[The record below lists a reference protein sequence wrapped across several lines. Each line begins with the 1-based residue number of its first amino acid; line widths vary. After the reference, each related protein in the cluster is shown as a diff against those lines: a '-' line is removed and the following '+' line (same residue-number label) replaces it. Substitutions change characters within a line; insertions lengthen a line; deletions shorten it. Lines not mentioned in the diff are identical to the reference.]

1 MAEATAAVKA
11 AWIAAL
17 RSDPGISGVT
27 VCAPEAPRADLPRI
41 ELAEPASSDWGAKGA
56 SGRELR
62 MATFIRFAPGQSG
75 LGAAMASAAERVGD
89 RVARD
94 LPGGWRIAS
103 AVFLRARAVEG
114 RAKGAGEAGLNA
126 VLIEHRV
133 RVLRV
138 N

>member
-1 MAEATAAVKA
+1 MADVVAAVKA

-17 RSDPGISGVT
+17 RSDPEISGVT
-27 VCAPEAPRADLPRI
+27 VCGPEAPRADLPRI
-41 ELAEPASSDWGAKGA
+41 DVAEPASSEWGAKGA

-62 MATFIRFAPGQSG
+62 MAAFVRFAPGQFG
-75 LGAAMASAAERVGD
+75 RCVAIAWAAEGIEE

-103 AVFLRARAVEG
+103 ATFLRSRGIEG
-114 RAKGAGEAGLNA
+114 RPLSAADVGLNA
-126 VLIEHRV
+126 ILIEHRV